1 MPAVQLRD
9 IVTEDDV
16 EAVMGIRR
24 GPGKENYIGSMI
36 SHFEDA
42 ISYAQ
47 ACPRMWSV
55 HDGEQLV
62 GFVMI
67 SDNIPQA
74 VIDADDDIVGPYFLW
89 RLVIHEPFQR
99 RGYGRATIDAVV
111 AYLRTRP
118 GADALYTSSVPG
130 DGSPMPFYL
139 GYGFVKIDRVADGEE
154 VLRLDLSS
162 NGGRV

>member
-1 MPAVQLRD
+1 MPTVQLRD

-24 GPGKENYIGSMI
+24 GAGKERYIGSMI

-42 ISYAQ
+42 IAYAQ

-55 HDGEQLV
+55 HDGDQLV

-74 VIDADDDIVGPYFLW
+74 VLDADDDIVGPYFLW

-111 AYLRTRP
+111 DYLRTRP
-118 GADALYTSSVPG
+118 GADALFVSSVPG
-130 DGSPMPFYL
+130 EGSPLPFYL
-139 GYGFVKIDRVADGEE
+139 GYGFVKTDRVADGEE

-162 NGGRV
+162 IGGRA